1 VVEPVLFALFVD
13 MSSAEP
19 GVPDGMIV
27 ARDGQL
33 FCTGSVDIW
42 VISPQGQRVGVIRV
56 PEVPRN
62 LAFGGPGARTLYITS
77 GKSLYSL
84 PTKVVGMA
92 AF

>member
-27 ARDGQL
+27 TRDGQL
-33 FCTGSVDIW
+33 FCTGSGDIW
-42 VISPQGQRVGVIRV
+42 GISPQGQRVGVIRV

-62 LAFGGPGARTLYITS
+62 LAFGGPGARTLYITA

-84 PTKVVGMA
+84 PTKVVGIA